1 MNRGYMIIEVAFDTP
16 LTDVAAI
23 EREFFRQNFTEGSM
37 SKIIGLA
44 ELHNEQ
50 GEIIYQA
57 QANLVG

>member
-16 LTDVAAI
+16 LSDVRAI
-23 EREFFRQNFTEGSM
+23 EREFFRENFTEGSM

-44 ELHNEQ
+44 ELHNEH

-57 QANLVG
+57 DVRLVG